1 MKFLLAVSV
10 NHQELKEKITE
21 HLADIGE
28 QFKIVDSYVRSFP
41 ESEMVDHVIGAYTS
55 FLSFLQLSID
65 WCRENGFGQS
75 PGERPDLIT
84 PVHGTRELYKLQR
97 IPSSLFNLLLQSNS
111 SKMSLSR
118 TLHAS
123 NQPSTIWANT
133 SLESKHGLLYIILT
147 V

>member
-28 QFKIVDSYVRSFP
+28 QFKTIDSYVRTFP
-41 ESEMVDHVIGAYTS
+41 ETEMVDHVIGAYNS

-75 PGERPDLIT
+75 PGQRPDLLRPFRDT
-84 PVHGTRELYKLQR
+84 WKVCRLQCFHG
-97 IPSSLFNLLLQSNS
+97 SLIEFLIQSNS
-111 SKMSLSR
+111 SRMSLSR
-118 TLHAS
+118 TLRAS
-123 NQPSTIWANT
+123 NPPST
-133 SLESKHGLLYIILT
+133 L
-147 V
+147 